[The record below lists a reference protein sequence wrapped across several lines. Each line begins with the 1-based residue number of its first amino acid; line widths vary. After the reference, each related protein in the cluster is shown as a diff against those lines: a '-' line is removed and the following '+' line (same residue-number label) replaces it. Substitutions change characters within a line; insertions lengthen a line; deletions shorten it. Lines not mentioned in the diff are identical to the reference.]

1 MSEDKILTVYDVT
14 GIQNFIFAT
23 NRLKENLGGSIIVK
37 KASEDLLKDTIKR
50 RCKNTLEEIES
61 KDIRWNDHEAVIV
74 YLGGGNALVIFNK
87 LEKAIEIT
95 RELSEKVLELS
106 GGLLSFNVAY
116 VKTDLTNFK
125 NDYNNVFANLI
136 VKKNSFVKTSPLLGI
151 GITKAELGS
160 GLPVQYMNKERREYL
175 SRATKNK
182 RDKNKSDPNHF
193 NFLLKGVQNYA
204 FPLQFEDLGQ
214 KMGENYISVVHI
226 DGDGVGKTIHDFL
239 NESIDDYGF
248 SLHRM
253 SEFSRELN
261 KIYTVAFKEV
271 IKDLV
276 ASLENNEF
284 QKNFDLKSKN
294 SSMKF
299 LPIRPIILKGDDIT
313 FITNG
318 KLGVNL
324 ATRFLQKLSEL
335 KIDVLGKIIPH
346 SASAGVA
353 IVKTTFPFDR
363 AYALAE
369 ELCKSA
375 KKKGKII
382 QVKNNLSNRGFWLDF
397 HIIQSG
403 FTSDLSETRKIQYK
417 IQGVP
422 DPDDLT
428 DTDSEM
434 IYKQNQLLWRPWCIV
449 GDPKLPSKY
458 SWDNLTSLIQ
468 GFLSSEDKWPRSK
481 VKKLQHLFTG
491 SNEEVNHFILR
502 MESRG
507 VKLPPFQN
515 EFKRFY
521 DNVTPYFDALE
532 LLDYYSPQMEEIL
545 E

>member
-1 MSEDKILTVYDVT
+1 MSDDKILAVYDIT

-23 NRLKENLGGSIIVK
+23 NRLRENLGGSIIVK
-37 KASEDLLKDTIKR
+37 KASEDLLKDTIKDK
-50 RCKNTLEEIES
+50 CKNTLEKIES

-74 YLGGGNALVIFNK
+74 YLGGGNALVIFNE

-95 RELSEKVLELS
+95 KALSEEILELS

-116 VKTDLTNFK
+116 EKINLNNFRG
-125 NDYNNVFANLI
+125 DYNNVFANLI
-136 VKKNSFVKTSPLLGI
+136 VKKNSFVKTTPLLGI
-151 GITKAELGS
+151 GITKAELSS
-160 GLPVQYMNKERREYL
+160 GLPVQYVDIKSREYL
-175 SRATKNK
+175 SFATKSK
-182 RDKNKSDPNHF
+182 REKNDSKHF
-193 NFLLKGVQNYA
+193 DYLLTEVKNYV

-214 KMGENYISVVHI
+214 KVGDNYISVVHI
-226 DGDGVGKTIHDFL
+226 DGDSIGKTIHEFL
-239 NESIDDYGF
+239 NEPIDDYGF
-248 SLHRM
+248 SLYRM
-253 SEFSRELN
+253 SKFSRELN
-261 KIYTVAFKEV
+261 EIYTCALKLV
-271 IKDLV
+271 IKDL
-276 ASLENNEF
+276 AKSLESNEF
-284 QKNFDLKSKN
+284 KENFKLKLVN
-294 SSMKF
+294 SAINY

-324 ATRFLQKLSEL
+324 AAMYLKKLSEL
-335 KIDVLGKIIPH
+335 ELNVLGKQIPL

-363 AYALAE
+363 AYTLAE

-403 FTSDLSETRKIQYK
+403 FTSDLNETRKTQYTL
-417 IQGVP
+417 QGVP

-428 DTDSEM
+428 AKDNKL
-434 IYKQNQLLWRPWCIV
+434 IYKQNKLLWRPWCVV

-458 SWDNLTSLIQ
+458 SWKNLTSLIQ

-481 VKKLQHLFTG
+481 VKKLQHLLTG

-502 MESRG
+502 MGSRG

-532 LLDYYSPQMEEIL
+532 LLDYYLPQMEEIL